1 MREIGAEWN
10 QATRMALEAYESA
23 LHGRSENGS
32 AVAAALARMR
42 TIVPTATE
50 SDVREAL
57 ALLLAARRLTLS
69 SGRLNTP
76 AKAIASCLPGSVPR
90 VASSGN
96 GA

>member
-1 MREIGAEWN
+1 MREDSAEWN
-10 QATRMALEAYESA
+10 HATRMALEAYEATLLELS
-23 LHGRSENGS
+23 GDGS

-69 SGRLNTP
+69 SERPSMPTESAG
-76 AKAIASCLPGSVPR
+76 
-90 VASSGN
+90 
-96 GA
+96 

>member
-1 MREIGAEWN
+1 MREDSAEWTH
-10 QATRMALEAYESA
+10 ATRLALEAYEST
-23 LHGRSENGS
+23 LLQRSENRS

-69 SGRLNTP
+69 SERLTMP
-76 AKAIASCLPGSVPR
+76 TKSAG
-90 VASSGN
+90 
-96 GA
+96 